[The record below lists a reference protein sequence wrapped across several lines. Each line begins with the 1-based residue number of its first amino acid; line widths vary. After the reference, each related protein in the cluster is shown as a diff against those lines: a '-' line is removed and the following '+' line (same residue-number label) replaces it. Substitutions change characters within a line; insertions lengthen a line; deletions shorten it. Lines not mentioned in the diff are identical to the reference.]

1 MAKRLKDLNIKKR
14 LNRGYLIVI
23 MFMVI
28 SGIVSV
34 ISLAE
39 LNNGLNDFVNGAN
52 AADTAVKICR
62 IDINIAARSIREAA
76 LNEDPESIASYKQK
90 VEEKLLDV
98 NAELQAIKETGLI
111 EQAMYQEY
119 VDSITAWGNKGYEI
133 LGLIEAGERDAATE
147 AILNE
152 CVPMLDELILHSQ
165 ELDKV
170 TEDLMQD
177 SLKLSHAIFWVG
189 FVSIVLFIV
198 VAVIAAMQIGKR
210 IVASIT
216 EPLGEIE
223 KVAMELVDGNLHSMI
238 DYRSD
243 DEIGHLAHSLRK
255 SIRNLGA
262 YVDDIAKVMGEF
274 SEGNFTVK
282 PEVEWR
288 GDFIAI
294 RDAILSFEESMAD
307 TVKNIQNAAQQVESG
322 AGQVSDSATDL
333 AQGATDQASI
343 TEELA
348 ATIETVSE
356 QVAANAESA
365 KAISKMVEDSGLA
378 INAGN
383 EKMKEMVGSMSEI
396 SEASQEIS
404 KIIDT
409 INSIAAQTNLL
420 ALNASIEA
428 ARAGEAGRGF
438 AVVAEEIRQLAEE
451 TQKMTANMDEFVKK
465 IKSAS
470 EQSNQSVTQTI
481 NDLGIVTEK
490 IKTVWEINKEN
501 QQHVY
506 NINNSISSLAAV
518 SEEISSSMAEME
530 SQTVNIKEQCHQL
543 DEDTKEMRVI
553 SKQLK
558 EVVTPVVKIEKV
570 LSEASKQL
578 GDMTDDAFFRMEF
591 SEFAK
596 YMDTAI
602 SAHQAWLANLKKMAL
617 ERRFAP
623 IQLDASKCGFGHFY
637 YSMTPKTP
645 EIREIWIGVEEKHKK
660 LHSYGNDVKKALFNE
675 EYEKAEQYCREA
687 EEYSKKLIA

>member
-1 MAKRLKDLNIKKR
+1 MFGFGKEDLLDAVAELKKVDYSKQPKIASIYNRLARGRKQFEVVMDKDIQAVMQISSLDLVLNHHTDGIIKVSENIASATGIIKEAATDSSSVASQVAGQHED
-14 LNRGYLIVI
+14 LTNTIIEASENTDEVYKKIEQGQKELSDVNELFGQTIKESKEMQKDMNTLLEVI
-23 MFMVI
+23 QHMNEAI
-28 SGIVSV
+28 SGI
-34 ISLAE
+34 
-39 LNNGLNDFVNGAN
+39 
-52 AADTAVKICR
+52 
-62 IDINIAARSIREAA
+62 
-76 LNEDPESIASYKQK
+76 
-90 VEEKLLDV
+90 
-98 NAELQAIKETGLI
+98 
-111 EQAMYQEY
+111 
-119 VDSITAWGNKGYEI
+119 
-133 LGLIEAGERDAATE
+133 
-147 AILNE
+147 
-152 CVPMLDELILHSQ
+152 
-165 ELDKV
+165 
-170 TEDLMQD
+170 
-177 SLKLSHAIFWVG
+177 
-189 FVSIVLFIV
+189 
-198 VAVIAAMQIGKR
+198 
-210 IVASIT
+210 
-216 EPLGEIE
+216 
-223 KVAMELVDGNLHSMI
+223 
-238 DYRSD
+238 
-243 DEIGHLAHSLRK
+243 
-255 SIRNLGA
+255 
-262 YVDDIAKVMGEF
+262 
-274 SEGNFTVK
+274 
-282 PEVEWR
+282 
-288 GDFIAI
+288 
-294 RDAILSFEESMAD
+294 
-307 TVKNIQNAAQQVESG
+307 
-322 AGQVSDSATDL
+322 
-333 AQGATDQASI
+333 
-343 TEELA
+343 
-348 ATIETVSE
+348 
-356 QVAANAESA
+356 
-365 KAISKMVEDSGLA
+365 
-378 INAGN
+378 
-383 EKMKEMVGSMSEI
+383 
-396 SEASQEIS
+396 
-404 KIIDT
+404 
-409 INSIAAQTNLL
+409 NSISSQTNLL

-543 DEDTKEMRVI
+543 DEDTKEMRII
-553 SKQLK
+553 SNQLK
-558 EVVTPVVKIEKV
+558 EVVTPVAKIEKV

-602 SAHQAWLANLKKMAL
+602 SAHQAWLANLKRMAL

-687 EEYSKKLIA
+687 EEYSKKLIADFEKMKAIAKSKSSKYKD